1 MNNDMFGKCGMTQF
15 VGVGVCDTIGLYIA
29 NIDDDLRKQM
39 NIPEKFHAVGLIGS
53 RTGAGAQIQA
63 VDDAV
68 KATSTEVISIEI
80 PRDTKGWGGHGNFI
94 IIGGE
99 TPADV
104 KRAVELALEYININ
118 AGEIYISEAGHM
130 EFQYSARCGEAINK
144 AFDVPIGRPF
154 GFVCASPAPI
164 GMVIAD
170 TNPNGLPFGFVCAS
184 PAPIGMVIADIAL
197 KSAGVELIKTLR
209 PDSGTSHSNEVIII
223 FTGEASAVKTAV
235 TDARSA
241 GMQLLRS
248 LGSEPLPVTK
258 PYI

>member
-104 KRAVELALEYININ
+104 KRAVELALEYIDIN

-154 GFVCASPAPI
+154 GFVCASP
-164 GMVIAD
+164 
-170 TNPNGLPFGFVCAS
+170 
-184 PAPIGMVIADIAL
+184 PIGMVIADIAL

-223 FTGEASAVKTAV
+223 FTGEASAVKPAV

>member
-1 MNNDMFGKCGMTQF
+1 MLDINEIQKISMDCSMTEF
-15 VGVGVCDTIGLYIA
+15 VGTTVLDTIGLVIPGVNDA
-29 NIDDDLRKQM
+29 LLQQMQIDKPYKSL
-39 NIPEKFHAVGLIGS
+39 GLLSS
-53 RTGAGAQIQA
+53 RTGAAGQINA
-63 VDDAV
+63 ADEAV
-68 KATSTEVISIEI
+68 KSTNTEIISIEL

-104 KRAVELALEYININ
+104 KRAVELALEYIDIN

-144 AFDVPIGRPF
+144 AFDVPIGR
-154 GFVCASPAPI
+154 
-164 GMVIAD
+164 
-170 TNPNGLPFGFVCAS
+170 PFGFVCAS

>member
-29 NIDDDLRKQM
+29 NIDDDLRTQM
-39 NIPEKFHAVGLIGS
+39 NIPKKFHAVGLIGS

-63 VDDAV
+63 VDD
-68 KATSTEVISIEI
+68 ATSTEVISIEI

-104 KRAVELALEYININ
+104 KRAVELALEYIDIN

-144 AFDVPIGRPF
+144 AFDVPIGR
-154 GFVCASPAPI
+154 
-164 GMVIAD
+164 
-170 TNPNGLPFGFVCAS
+170 PFGFVCAS

>member
-99 TPADV
+99 TPAEVRRLCDEGDRGR
-104 KRAVELALEYININ
+104 KNLR
-118 AGEIYISEAGHM
+118 
-130 EFQYSARCGEAINK
+130 RTDKCGGK
-144 AFDVPIGRPF
+144 AYDLRG
-154 GFVCASPAPI
+154 
-164 GMVIAD
+164 
-170 TNPNGLPFGFVCAS
+170 
-184 PAPIGMVIADIAL
+184 
-197 KSAGVELIKTLR
+197 KSGG
-209 PDSGTSHSNEVIII
+209 SG
-223 FTGEASAVKTAV
+223 
-235 TDARSA
+235 D
-241 GMQLLRS
+241 LS
-248 LGSEPLPVTK
+248 L
-258 PYI
+258 

>member
-39 NIPEKFHAVGLIGS
+39 NIPEKFHSVGLIGS

-104 KRAVELALEYININ
+104 KRAVELALEYIDIN

-144 AFDVPIGRPF
+144 AFDV
-154 GFVCASPAPI
+154 
-164 GMVIAD
+164 
-170 TNPNGLPFGFVCAS
+170 
-184 PAPIGMVIADIAL
+184 PIGMVIADIAL

>member
-29 NIDDDLRKQM
+29 NIDDDLRTQM
-39 NIPEKFHAVGLIGS
+39 NIPKKFHAVGLIGS

-104 KRAVELALEYININ
+104 KRAVELALEDIN

-144 AFDVPIGRPF
+144 AFDVPIGR
-154 GFVCASPAPI
+154 
-164 GMVIAD
+164 
-170 TNPNGLPFGFVCAS
+170 PFGFVCAS

>member
-1 MNNDMFGKCGMTQF
+1 MDEKLFGKCDMTQF
-15 VGVGVCDTIGLYIA
+15 VGAGVCDTIGLYIA
-29 NIDDDLRKQM
+29 NADGELRKQM

-53 RTGAGAQIQA
+53 RTGAAAQILA

-68 KATSTEVISIEI
+68 KATSTEVISIEL

-104 KRAVELALEYININ
+104 RRAVELSLELIGKN

-130 EFQYSARCGEAINK
+130 EFQYSARSGEAVNM
-144 AFDVPIGRPF
+144 AFGVPVGQ
-154 GFVCASPAPI
+154 
-164 GMVIAD
+164 
-170 TNPNGLPFGFVCAS
+170 PFGFVCAS

-197 KSAGVELIKTLR
+197 KAAGVELVRTLR

-223 FTGEASAVKTAV
+223 FTGEASAVKNAV
-235 TDARSA
+235 IDAREA
-241 GMQLLRS
+241 GHKLIRA
-248 LGSEPLPVTK
+248 LGSDAPPVTE
-258 PYI
+258 PYIK

>member
-1 MNNDMFGKCGMTQF
+1 MLDINEIQKISMDCSMTEF
-15 VGVGVCDTIGLYIA
+15 VGTTVLDTIGLVIPGVNDA
-29 NIDDDLRKQM
+29 LLQQMQIDKPYKSL
-39 NIPEKFHAVGLIGS
+39 GLLSS
-53 RTGAGAQIQA
+53 RTGAAGQINA
-63 VDDAV
+63 ADEAV
-68 KATSTEVISIEI
+68 KSTNTEIISIEL

-104 KRAVELALEYININ
+104 KRAVELALEYIDIN

-144 AFDVPIGRPF
+144 AFDVPIGR
-154 GFVCASPAPI
+154 
-164 GMVIAD
+164 
-170 TNPNGLPFGFVCAS
+170 PFGFVCAS

-248 LGSEPLPVTK
+248 LGSEPLPGTK